1 MRLGIFV
8 PFKWLGSSGFSS
20 AELGLTLTFFAAI
33 SRMASSAIKAA
44 GTVAVGAAMVAVGA
58 AKAMKTLAGNDLF
71 TDFPAFFI
79 SANALALLAPGC
91 AV

>member
-8 PFKWLGSSGFSS
+8 PFKWLGSSFSS
-20 AELGLTLTFFAAI
+20 AELRLTLTFFAAI

-71 TDFPAFFI
+71 TDFLPFSFRQM
-79 SANALALLAPGC
+79 LLHY
-91 AV
+91 